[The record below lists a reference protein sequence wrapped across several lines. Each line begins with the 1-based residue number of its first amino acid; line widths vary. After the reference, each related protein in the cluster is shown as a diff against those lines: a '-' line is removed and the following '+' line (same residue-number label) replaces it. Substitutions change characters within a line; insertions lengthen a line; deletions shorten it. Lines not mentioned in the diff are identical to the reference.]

1 MQMQYKKTSK
11 IKKKIY
17 IIRKNAC
24 LIKKNYPILLG
35 NKRIHTSFTK
45 PQYIRVPGE
54 FRASS

>member
-24 LIKKNYPILLG
+24 LIKKIP
-35 NKRIHTSFTK
+35 
-45 PQYIRVPGE
+45 
-54 FRASS
+54 

>member
-24 LIKKNYPILLG
+24 LIKKITL
-35 NKRIHTSFTK
+35 TF
-45 PQYIRVPGE
+45 
-54 FRASS
+54 